1 MRAFAV
7 FLLKLSLVGAVLFA
21 LILVYLDG
29 TIRSTFERKRWS
41 LPAQV
46 YARPLELY
54 SGKRLSQDDLQV
66 EMDVLGYRKVKRV
79 RDSGEY
85 SVYRGDVEIFARGF
99 LFSDGTEPPRRVSFN
114 IDGARVDGLSS
125 VEGSTRSHT
134 DLVRLE
140 PAQIGGIYP
149 RHGEDRLLIR
159 LDQVPPSLLN
169 GLVAVEDQKFYQH
182 FGISL
187 TGIARAFMVNVQ
199 QGAMVQGGSTLTQQ
213 LIKNYYLTRAK
224 TLIRKA
230 TEALMSVLL
239 EFHFSKDEILQA
251 YLNEVYLGQEGP
263 RAIHGFGLASQ
274 HYFDRPISEIGIHQ
288 QALLIGMVKGPSLY
302 NPRRNP
308 DNARTR
314 RNLVLG
320 VMEQQGVISAEEKA
334 VASAMPLGLKS
345 STQKSNVYPA
355 FVDLVRRQLRLE
367 YREEDLSTMG
377 LRIFTTLDPVVQQ
390 RATESVGRVLSR
402 LDPDEKLQTAMVV
415 SAVDSGEVKAIIGG
429 RQVNYAGFNRA
440 LDAVRPVGSLFKPA
454 VYLAAL
460 EQPET
465 YSLAS
470 PVSDDPF
477 TVDDGNGRDWQPRNF
492 DRKSHGTV
500 LLHGAL
506 AQSHNQATA
515 RLGMELGLPAVIDV
529 LRRLGVERPLP
540 EVPALLL
547 GSAGLST
554 VDVTAMYQTIA
565 AGGYRLPLRS
575 IRDVV
580 NSEGQ
585 LLSRYPLRY
594 DRAVSVEAMHLLHYA
609 MQEVMREG
617 TGRAAYQVL
626 PQKFSVAGKTGTT
639 NDLRDS
645 WFAGFSGDLLAVTWI
660 GRDDNGPTGLTGSS
674 GALRVWSDFMAAA
687 SQRPLAYRVP
697 ADVTHEWIDSQSGR
711 LSAEDCEGARLIPFI
726 EGSAPHR
733 KADCAERDRADTLRE
748 WFKDLFS
755 W

>member
-1 MRAFAV
+1 MKAFAY
-7 FLLKLSLVGAVLFA
+7 FALKLSLVGAVLFS
-21 LILVYLDG
+21 LLLVYLDG

-54 SGKRLSQDDLQV
+54 AGKRVSGDDLHV
-66 EMDVLGYRKVKRV
+66 EMNALGYRKVQRV

-85 SVYRGDVEIFARGF
+85 SIYRNEVEIFARGF
-99 LFSDGTEPPRRVSFN
+99 AFSDGVEPSRRINFSLN
-114 IDGARVDGLSS
+114 RDRIESLATRDGMQQ
-125 VEGSTRSHT
+125 SHI

-140 PAQIGGIYP
+140 PARIGGIYP
-149 RHGEDRLLIR
+149 RHGEDRLLVR
-159 LDQVPPSLLN
+159 LDQVPASLLN
-169 GLVAVEDQKFYQH
+169 GLVAVEDQRFYQH
-182 FGISL
+182 FGISPS
-187 TGIARAFMVNVQ
+187 GIARAFMVNVRE
-199 QGAMVQGGSTLTQQ
+199 GAMVQGGSTLTQQ

-224 TLIRKA
+224 TLVRKA
-230 TEALMSVLL
+230 TEALMAVLL
-239 EFHFSKDEILQA
+239 ELHFSKDEILQA
-251 YLNEVYLGQEGP
+251 YINEVYLGQEGP

-274 HYFDRPISEIGIHQ
+274 HYFDRPVSEIGIHQ

-314 RNLVLG
+314 RNLVLSL
-320 VMEQQGVISAEEKA
+320 MHQQGVISEEEKA
-334 VASAMPLGLKS
+334 VATAMPLGLKD
-345 STQKSNVYPA
+345 STQKSNVFPA

-367 YREEDLSTMG
+367 YRDEDLSTLG
-377 LRIFTTLDPVVQQ
+377 LRIFTTFDPVAQK
-390 RATESVGRVLSR
+390 RAADSVSKVLTR
-402 LDPDEKLQTAMVV
+402 LNPAGGLQTAMVV
-415 SAVDSGEVKAIIGG
+415 TAVDSGEVKALIGG

-460 EQPET
+460 EQPAQ

-470 PVSDDPF
+470 LVSDDTF
-477 TVDDGNGRDWQPRNF
+477 VVDDGNGREWQPRNF
-492 DRKSHGTV
+492 DRESHGNV
-500 LLHGAL
+500 LLHRAL
-506 AQSHNQATA
+506 SQSYNQATA
-515 RLGMELGLPAVIDV
+515 RLGMQLGLPAVIDV

-554 VDVTAMYQTIA
+554 MDVTAMYQTIA

-580 NSEGQ
+580 NSEGE
-585 LLSRYPLRY
+585 LLRRYPLRY
-594 DRAVSVEAMHLLHYA
+594 DRAVSVESMHLLHYA
-609 MQEVMREG
+609 LQEVMREG
-617 TGRAAYQVL
+617 TGRAAYQQL
-626 PQKFSVAGKTGTT
+626 PKQFSVAGKTGTT
-639 NDLRDS
+639 NELRDS

-660 GRDDNGPTGLTGSS
+660 GRDDNGPSGLTGSS
-674 GALRVWSDFMAAA
+674 GALRVWTDFMATA
-687 SQRPLAYRVP
+687 SERPLAYRVP
-697 ADVTHEWIDSQSGR
+697 AEVTHEWIDSDTGR
-711 LSAEDCEGARLIPFI
+711 LSAEQCEGARLIPFVA
-726 EGSAPHR
+726 GSVPKQKAP
-733 KADCAERDRADTLRE
+733 CAERDKVETLRE